1 MCLRL
6 NIYQSVADNFLHYVS
21 SLDLDKINELN
32 GVNGPGM
39 LNTNQQTSARSLLET
54 GCRFPLTNGQLYVP
68 NGEKLEEITGDK
80 LNLKELYKKFKELSC
95 TLWYTYLFFCGFKLF
110 LGGKEK
116 TSKEVISELYSNLSL
131 KALSENDES

>member
-6 NIYQSVADNFLHYVS
+6 NIYQSAADNFLHYVS

-32 GVNGPGM
+32 GDVRVSGPGM
-39 LNTNQQTSARSLLET
+39 SNINQQTSARSLLET
-54 GCRFPLTNGQLYVP
+54 FDSFYHINGRFPLTNGQLYVP

-95 TLWYTYLFFCGFKLF
+95 TLWYTYLFFAA
-110 LGGKEK
+110 
-116 TSKEVISELYSNLSL
+116 SNFSSAA
-131 KALSENDES
+131 KKKRQKR